1 MKAVVNGQANS
12 ASGVD
17 FVIEALHE
25 INLGKYSD
33 LFRLNGFDEY
43 VLEQANHDM

>member
-1 MKAVVNGQANS
+1 MFDHARMSKRMRAIVNGQANS
-12 ASGVD
+12 AGGIE

-33 LFRLNGFDEY
+33 LF
-43 VLEQANHDM
+43 